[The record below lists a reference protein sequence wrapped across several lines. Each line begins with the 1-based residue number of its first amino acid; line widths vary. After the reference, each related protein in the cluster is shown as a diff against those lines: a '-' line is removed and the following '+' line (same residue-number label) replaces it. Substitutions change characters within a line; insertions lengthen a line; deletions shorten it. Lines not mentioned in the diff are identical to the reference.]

1 MGSRAHTGAHLVE
14 FPKPVLLQ
22 VLGLQGKEMRVRY
35 EENPDDRAQMST
47 WRNGLAQVGRQ
58 LIHRA
63 RRLWGGN
70 ELAASLGQGY
80 PEGMG
85 SPGRARGVQRGF
97 NQHSLPPGMYRRAAC
112 RCQSSPGVQSRW
124 CRGCISC
131 GRRVTVQGTHSLD
144 VQG

>member
-1 MGSRAHTGAHLVE
+1 MGSCAHLVE

-35 EENPDDRAQMST
+35 EGNPDNRAQMST

-58 LIHRA
+58 LILRA

-70 ELAASLGQGY
+70 ELAASLGQGC

-85 SPGRARGVQRGF
+85 SPGRARGVQKGF
-97 NQHSLPPGMYRRAAC
+97 NQHSLPPGPCIEEQRVGARQVLGSRAGDIGGALAV
-112 RCQSSPGVQSRW
+112 G
-124 CRGCISC
+124 G
-131 GRRVTVQGTHSLD
+131 G
-144 VQG
+144 